1 MAKTLMFSSDIL
13 LTGYFFISI
22 RLKQFFFQ
30 SSIIPTSPTID
41 NATEKSAAPASNYIS
56 SSKANGSSVD
66 EVSKDS
72 VSEKDMTLMQLHK
85 DGALQQCIT
94 ELSTNLR
101 RCNSEL
107 PDIEHPDV
115 NNDDTKTATTT
126 TTTTALQA
134 SAPLASSTNFT
145 NKRNSHSDNNKVTAS
160 HFVTVIE
167 VKEGSLNNVSP
178 VNSGGGDVS
187 NSAATVIRDS
197 EPEQSDA
204 VGVAEKMDKFISLP
218 LAAVLEAKKKVPPR

>member
-1 MAKTLMFSSDIL
+1 
-13 LTGYFFISI
+13 
-22 RLKQFFFQ
+22 
-30 SSIIPTSPTID
+30 
-41 NATEKSAAPASNYIS
+41 
-56 SSKANGSSVD
+56 
-66 EVSKDS
+66 
-72 VSEKDMTLMQLHK
+72 MQLHK

-107 PDIEHPDV
+107 PEIEQNPDV
-115 NNDDTKTATTT
+115 NNDETKT
-126 TTTTALQA
+126 
-134 SAPLASSTNFT
+134 SAPLATNIT
-145 NKRNSHSDNNKVTAS
+145 NKRNSHSDSNKVTAS

-178 VNSGGGDVS
+178 ISSGGGDVS

>member
-1 MAKTLMFSSDIL
+1 
-13 LTGYFFISI
+13 
-22 RLKQFFFQ
+22 
-30 SSIIPTSPTID
+30 
-41 NATEKSAAPASNYIS
+41 
-56 SSKANGSSVD
+56 
-66 EVSKDS
+66 
-72 VSEKDMTLMQLHK
+72 MQLHK

-107 PDIEHPDV
+107 PDIEQNPDV
-115 NNDDTKTATTT
+115 NNEETKTTT
-126 TTTTALQA
+126 TTPSSLLA
-134 SAPLASSTNFT
+134 SAPLASSTNIT

-167 VKEGSLNNVSP
+167 VKEGSLNNMSP
-178 VNSGGGDVS
+178 LSSGGGDVT
-187 NSAATVIRDS
+187 NSAGTVIRDS

>member
-1 MAKTLMFSSDIL
+1 
-13 LTGYFFISI
+13 
-22 RLKQFFFQ
+22 
-30 SSIIPTSPTID
+30 
-41 NATEKSAAPASNYIS
+41 
-56 SSKANGSSVD
+56 
-66 EVSKDS
+66 
-72 VSEKDMTLMQLHK
+72 MQLHK

-107 PDIEHPDV
+107 PDCAQNSDENHDEA
-115 NNDDTKTATTT
+115 KRATTPT
-126 TTTTALQA
+126 NALLLA
-134 SAPLASSTNFT
+134 TAPLASSTNIT

-178 VNSGGGDVS
+178 INSGGGGDSS
-187 NSAATVIRDS
+187 NNAATVIRDS
-197 EPEQSDA
+197 EPENSDV
-204 VGVAEKMDKFISLP
+204 VGVAEKMDKFVSLP

>member
-1 MAKTLMFSSDIL
+1 
-13 LTGYFFISI
+13 
-22 RLKQFFFQ
+22 
-30 SSIIPTSPTID
+30 
-41 NATEKSAAPASNYIS
+41 
-56 SSKANGSSVD
+56 
-66 EVSKDS
+66 
-72 VSEKDMTLMQLHK
+72 MQLHK

-101 RCNSEL
+101 RCISEL
-107 PDIEHPDV
+107 PDIEQKPDE
-115 NNDDTKTATTT
+115 NNDETKTATTT
-126 TTTTALQA
+126 TLA
-134 SAPLASSTNFT
+134 SAPLTSSTNIT

-178 VNSGGGDVS
+178 ISSGGGDVS

-197 EPEQSDA
+197 EPEPSDA
-204 VGVAEKMDKFISLP
+204 VGVAEKMDKFVSLP